1 MTARLLKHTGLALGL
16 ALTPVTPIWADDE
29 MPAAEQSMMDPESFI
44 SVMITDLRAIDS
56 DVTGDEAVR
65 SQALRTYLTSILSL
79 SRMNRFVLSRDS
91 RKAAD
96 PADLEAYDSL
106 FEDYISAVFSDQ
118 IDDLVRRDIRID
130 EVITRRP
137 GDFIVRSTL
146 FDKSGDERAR
156 IDWRAIE
163 DDDMLRLV
171 DVMVEGLSVNV
182 ERRAQFSAI
191 VKNDGFPA
199 LLNHM
204 REVAAGEG

>member
-199 LLNHM
+199 LLDHM

>member
-65 SQALRTYLTSILSL
+65 NQALRTYLTSILSL

-163 DDDMLRLV
+163 DDDKLRLV

-199 LLNHM
+199 LLDHM

>member
-65 SQALRTYLTSILSL
+65 NQALRTYLTSILSL

-199 LLNHM
+199 LLDHM

>member
-56 DVTGDEAVR
+56 DVTGGEAVR
-65 SQALRTYLTSILSL
+65 NQALRTYLTSILSL

-163 DDDMLRLV
+163 DDDKLRLV

-199 LLNHM
+199 LLDHM

>member
-1 MTARLLKHTGLALGL
+1 MTTRLLKHTGLALVL
-16 ALTPVTPIWADDE
+16 ALTPAAPIWADDE
-29 MPAAEQSMMDPESFI
+29 MPAAEQSMMDPESLI

-65 SQALRTYLTSILSL
+65 NQALRAYLTSILSL

-156 IDWRAIE
+156 IDWRTIE
-163 DDDMLRLV
+163 DDDKLRLV

-199 LLNHM
+199 LLDHM
-204 REVAAGEG
+204 REVAGGEG